1 MLIQCLLTI
10 DIKTFDNS
18 NALQKN
24 GKIIPNWFYAESEF
38 VIYLFH
44 DHLYNKR
51 PKTFLASFSVNR
63 IFDF

>member
-1 MLIQCLLTI
+1 MNSFAFMLIQCLLTI

-38 VIYLFH
+38 VISYFMIVCI
-44 DHLYNKR
+44 KR
-51 PKTFLASFSVNR
+51 GQKL
-63 IFDF
+63 DF